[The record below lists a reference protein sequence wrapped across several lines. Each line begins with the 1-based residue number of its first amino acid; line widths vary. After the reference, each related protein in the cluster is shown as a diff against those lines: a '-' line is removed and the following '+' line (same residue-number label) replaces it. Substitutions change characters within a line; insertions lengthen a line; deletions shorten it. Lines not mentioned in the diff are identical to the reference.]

1 MIKTEYI
8 DIDKCS
14 KFEQIMLLLMSTLK
28 EDDLREDIKDCGFIS
43 LGEIERFSRFGIDFQ
58 NVNWIQDLISLE
70 DDDPRWKLENK
81 IQDVG
86 KQMLELYEMLND
98 KIPTNLEECIKKL
111 DTQLS
116 EDDKQFLI
124 DNDALAV
131 HHTLGRYIR
140 NNWGLWKDSELKQN
154 IQKLGY
160 EHPDDMSNFIIK
172 EYIKHLKVQN
182 ESSIGYNQQT
192 F

>member
-8 DIDKCS
+8 DINKCS
-14 KFEQIMLLLMSTLK
+14 QFEQIMLLLMSTLK

-58 NVNWIQDLISLE
+58 NIRWIQDLISLE
-70 DDDPRWKLENK
+70 DGDPRWELENK

-98 KIPTNLEECIKKL
+98 KIPTNLEEFIKEL
-111 DTQLS
+111 DNQLS
-116 EDDKQFLI
+116 EDNKQFLI
-124 DNDALAV
+124 NNGALVV
-131 HHTLGRYIR
+131 HHKLGRYIR
-140 NNWGLWKDSELKQN
+140 NNWGLWKESELKQN

-160 EHPDDMSNFIIK
+160 EHPDDMSNYIIEK
-172 EYIKHLKVQN
+172 YIEHLKN
-182 ESSIGYNQQT
+182 DRRRATE
-192 F
+192 

>member
-8 DIDKCS
+8 DINKCS
-14 KFEQIMLLLMSTLK
+14 QFEQIILLLMSTLK

-43 LGEIERFSRFGIDFQ
+43 LGEIERFSRFGVDFT
-58 NVNWIQDLISLE
+58 NIKWIQDLITLKDE
-70 DDDPRWKLENK
+70 DPRWKLENK

-98 KIPTNLEECIKKL
+98 KIPTNLEDCIKEL

-116 EDDKQFLI
+116 EDDKQILLE
-124 DNDALAV
+124 NGALSV
-131 HHTLGRYIR
+131 HHSLGRWIR

-160 EHPDDMSNFIIK
+160 EHADEISNFIIE
-172 EYIKHLKVQN
+172 EYIKHLK
-182 ESSIGYNQQT
+182 ELK
-192 F
+192 